1 MSPRLARGNRKANMS
16 QVDRKFDQR
25 VKYIPMEL
33 NKWLKI
39 SRKTSGI
46 ILICL
51 GLLSQAICVAQNIP
65 DKKQGPQ
72 AQIEG
77 NTSAEIEK
85 NVIFDASKS
94 ILPGDPAKAVYRWD
108 FGDGTQKEGV
118 NVAHTF
124 NKTGTYRVRLEI
136 NADKQTLKD
145 DTDIFIYKKSILL
158 LTDQSEKRSQIEN
171 LKIIGQNEG
180 IEMNILE
187 SFDSASEFISEEA
200 LTKAMDENPEVLN
213 RSDEIILWTNDN
225 VGLNTLSRFIKDD
238 KEEKSRILSN
248 KNLYVI
254 DDDINKFLLSP
265 SIELLAPKQII
276 VAKEAS
282 LYVIIPSMENNI
294 VKMLQQGG
302 YEFKFIDE
310 ASRRL
315 SIGNFMTYFVNFLVE
330 SGIPDNTIVLIL
342 MLPIIATIIV
352 FMRQVVGMNT
362 FGMYTPLIIC
372 LTFLILG
379 LKFGMITF
387 MTALVVGMGTRY
399 ALKRFHLLFTP
410 KLAIVMIKITLSLFA
425 LLIIGTS
432 LKLFDSQFFSLAI
445 FPMLILASIT
455 EKFTG
460 IQSEAGFWKTLWLT
474 GQTII
479 ISVIAYIAVGGEFD
493 LGFLS
498 FRWDFLRNFM
508 RHYPESIFLFLLIN
522 IVLGRWTGLRLVE
535 YFRFREIF
543 QHNEEE

>member
-410 KLAIVMIKITLSLFA
+410 KLAIVMIMITLSLFA

>member
-1 MSPRLARGNRKANMS
+1 MKS
-16 QVDRKFDQR
+16 
-25 VKYIPMEL
+25 

-39 SRKTSGI
+39 SKKVAGVV
-46 ILICL
+46 LICL
-51 GLLSQAICVAQNIP
+51 GLLTQSVCLAQNIP
-65 DKKQGPQ
+65 GKNQGSQ

-77 NTSAEIEK
+77 NTSAEVEK

-94 ILPGDPAKAVYRWD
+94 TLPGDASKAVYRWN

-124 NKTGTYRVRLEI
+124 NKTGTYTVHLEI
-136 NADKQTLKD
+136 TADKQTFKD
-145 DTDIFIYKKSILL
+145 EKDIFIYKKSILF

-200 LTKAMDENPEVLN
+200 LTKAMDENPEAVN

-238 KEEKSRILSN
+238 KEQKSQILNN
-248 KNLYVI
+248 KNLYII
-254 DDDINKFLLSP
+254 DNDINKFILTP

-282 LYVIIPSMENNI
+282 LYVIIPSVEKNI
-294 VKMLQQGG
+294 VRMLQQGG

-315 SIGNFMTYFVNFLVE
+315 SIGNFMTYFVNFLVD

-387 MTALVVGMGTRY
+387 VTALVVGMGTRY

-410 KLAIVMIKITLSLFA
+410 KLAIVMIMITLSLFA

-460 IQSEAGFWKTLWLT
+460 IQSEAGFWKTIWLT
-474 GQTII
+474 GQTVII
-479 ISVIAYIAVGGEFD
+479 AIIAYIAVGGEFD
-493 LGFLS
+493 MGFLS
-498 FRWDFLRNFM
+498 FRWDMLRNFM
-508 RHYPESIFLFLLIN
+508 RHYPESIFLFLILN

-535 YFRFREIF
+535 YIRFREIF